1 MKSVRIHIVLI
12 ALLFLAA
19 TYVAQAQAKKAAL
32 PDDQALLQK
41 FVGKWSGTTNS
52 TDDKKQSLKIMTY
65 MNFSSVADG
74 NGIYGVEY
82 FDDPKAGKLRAS
94 YLFGYDPYQ
103 KKIHFYAIDN
113 MGTCHDHD
121 CTWKTPDHFY
131 VEHNSVRDGKAYK
144 ESIDL
149 IFKDKNTLEFSETV
163 TLDGSIIETDKAS
176 FKKGN

>member
-1 MKSVRIHIVLI
+1 MKSVKIHLALVAVL
-12 ALLFLAA
+12 FVAA
-19 TYVAQAQAKKAAL
+19 TCVAQAQAKKAAL
-32 PDDQALLQK
+32 PGDQASLQK
-41 FVGKWSGTTNS
+41 FVGKWSGTTNM
-52 TDDKKQSLKIMTY
+52 TDDKKQSLKILTH
-65 MNFSSVADG
+65 MNFTSVADG

-94 YLFGYDPYQ
+94 YLCGYDPYQ

-144 ESIDL
+144 ESVDL
-149 IFKDKNTLEFSETV
+149 VFKDKNTLDFSETD
-163 TLDGSIIETDKAS
+163 TLDGNVIETYKAQ
-176 FKKGN
+176 FKKEK